1 MDGRF
6 TDFCFSEHE
15 NSVRLL
21 FTLEVDIVLSLD
33 TISLLDADTPL
44 ELLEKDLFLSRQTEF
59 GRG

>member
-6 TDFCFSEHE
+6 TDFCFSERE

>member
-6 TDFCFSEHE
+6 TDFCFSERE

-44 ELLEKDLFLSRQTEF
+44 ELLEKDLILSRQTEF

>member
-1 MDGRF
+1 M
-6 TDFCFSEHE
+6 
-15 NSVRLL
+15 RLL

-59 GRG
+59 RRG

>member
-6 TDFCFSEHE
+6 TDFCFSERE

-59 GRG
+59 

>member
-6 TDFCFSEHE
+6 TDFCFSERE

-44 ELLEKDLFLSRQTEF
+44 ELLEKDLFLSRQTEL
-59 GRG
+59 GRA